1 MQTRFFADDGTEFN
15 SASAC
20 QSYERELYEK
30 AVNEIPLEQRANKV
44 VEEFEETCVR
54 KEFDD
59 EYLDSVG
66 KSTRYSGWLPLIA
79 DYSYGVL
86 YLRDDAVRTLV
97 CRIHDL
103 EWNLGEAL
111 DQLNDVRDALEKSKR
126 ELKKLKK
133 EKKTVLAK

>member
-20 QSYERELYEK
+20 QAYERELYEK
-30 AVNEIPLEQRANKV
+30 AVNAIPLEQRANKV
-44 VEEFEETCVR
+44 IEEFEETCVQ
-54 KEFDD
+54 KECGD

-66 KSTRYSGWLPLIA
+66 KSTRYSGELPLLA

-97 CRIHDL
+97 CRIRDL

-111 DQLNDVRDALEKSKR
+111 RQLNDVRDALGKAAR
-126 ELKKLKK
+126 EVKKLKK
-133 EKKTVLAK
+133 EKKTM